1 MSKRQ
6 HCPGC
11 HGTHNQWY
19 PGGYSKEPCPGLP
32 ASSFRVLPPRPPN
45 VAALL
50 DEDASLPAAEVRG
63 ALLLVKDMLE
73 QFWEHGGD
81 VDGFDLQDS
90 ALKFGILVETK
101 YDPALHGEGED
112 AEPGDPWYVF
122 SPQFE
127 AALDRKEP

>member
-1 MSKRQ
+1 MSERQ
-6 HCPGC
+6 HCPC
-11 HGTHNQWY
+11 CINQK
-19 PGGYSKEPCPGLP
+19 GDLGRKPCPGLP
-32 ASSFRVLPPRPPN
+32 AP
-45 VAALL
+45 
-50 DEDASLPAAEVRG
+50 EVGG